1 MAYPNIFEKEVSEG
15 IIERINTLTPASQR
29 QWGKMD
35 VARMLGHCNVA
46 YEMIYEPGKHP
57 KPKFPM
63 SLIIRYL
70 VKPVVVGDKPPRKS
84 SPTAPQ
90 FIIAD
95 ERDFERERT
104 RLIEYIRRTQELGE
118 ADFDGKASHSFGV
131 LNKTQWSNMMYK
143 HLDHHLQQFGA

>member
-1 MAYPNIFEKEVSEG
+1 MAYPNIFEKEVSDG
-15 IIERINTLTPASQR
+15 IIERINALTPGSQR
-29 QWGKMD
+29 LWGKMD
-35 VARMLGHCNVA
+35 VARMLAHCNVA
-46 YEMIYEPGKHP
+46 YETIYEPDKHP

-63 SLIIRYL
+63 SLIVRYL
-70 VKPVVVGDKPPRKS
+70 VKPVVTGDKPLRKG

-104 RLIEYIRRTQELGE
+104 RLIEYIERTAELG
-118 ADFDGKASHSFGV
+118 AGHFDGRESHSFGV
-131 LNKTQWSNMMYK
+131 LNKTQWSNMLYK